1 MKQFPQIEFLAFGI
15 ARRSLEAVPTP
26 ASNYSQS
33 VHRLR
38 NPRISAYRY
47 DLLVEGFVWAC
58 PVRQSNLQI
67 FVNRWFPPQLR
78 WGFSSPVSFLHGFQ
92 PSSSFFFSF
101 LRSPSLSP
109 SPSLSL
115 GRRCP
120 SPLLPPGAT
129 SFSPQWR
136 RRRACA
142 RVPSTPLPKPPW
154 SFLREREVRNKKN
167 NLRKCPCQVLKPYAW
182 I

>member
-1 MKQFPQIEFLAFGI
+1 MKRFPQIEFLAFGI
-15 ARRSLEAVPTP
+15 ARRSWEAVPTP

-67 FVNRWFPPQLR
+67 FVNRWFPPRLQR
-78 WGFSSPVSFLHGFQ
+78 GFSSPVSFLHGFQ

-115 GRRCP
+115 GRRWP
-120 SPLLPPGAT
+120 RPPPPPAPPPPPPRRDLLLPSVAAAARLRPR
-129 SFSPQWR
+129 PQH
-136 RRRACA
+136 A
-142 RVPSTPLPKPPW
+142 PPQAPMEFPAW
-154 SFLREREVRNKKN
+154 ERGEE
-167 NLRKCPCQVLKPYAW
+167 
-182 I
+182 

>member
-1 MKQFPQIEFLAFGI
+1 MKRFPQIEFLAFGI
-15 ARRSLEAVPTP
+15 ARRSWEAVPTP

-67 FVNRWFPPQLR
+67 FVNQWFPPRLQR
-78 WGFSSPVSFLHGFQ
+78 GFSSPVSFLHGFQ

-120 SPLLPPGAT
+120 SPLLPPARPPSPLSGGGGAPAPA
-129 SFSPQWR
+129 SP
-136 RRRACA
+136 A
-142 RVPSTPLPKPPW
+142 RPSPSPHGV
-154 SFLREREVRNKKN
+154 SCVRER
-167 NLRKCPCQVLKPYAW
+167 
-182 I
+182 